1 MITFIKKNL
10 AILLIGAILGA
21 SISSPILYG
30 AMSIAHNQSN
40 RKTVEA
46 YNIILNEKN
55 ALISECIKIE
65 KISNT
70 VEFNPEIGK
79 NKKGQI
85 IIETFPKIDQQI
97 KPLEIIERDIIKHNI
112 QNPTR
117 NKEETK
123 KESIRRGKGKW

>member
-21 SISSPILYG
+21 SISAPILYG
-30 AMSIAHNQSN
+30 AMSVAHNRSK

-46 YNIILNEKN
+46 YNVILKEKN

-65 KISNT
+65 KTSNT

-97 KPLEIIERDIIKHNI
+97 NPVESDIIKNTMQKPI
-112 QNPTR
+112 SD
-117 NKEETK
+117 KEPV
-123 KESIRRGKGKW
+123 KEKFLRRSKGNW

>member
-10 AILLIGAILGA
+10 AVLLIGAILGA
-21 SISSPILYG
+21 SISAPILYG
-30 AMSIAHNQSN
+30 AMSVAHNRSK

-46 YNIILNEKN
+46 YNVILKEKN

-65 KISNT
+65 KTSNT

-97 KPLEIIERDIIKHNI
+97 KPLERSGSDLIKQTI
-112 QNPTR
+112 QNPKSE
-117 NKEETK
+117 KEVIK
-123 KESIRRGKGKW
+123 KEPIRRGKGNW